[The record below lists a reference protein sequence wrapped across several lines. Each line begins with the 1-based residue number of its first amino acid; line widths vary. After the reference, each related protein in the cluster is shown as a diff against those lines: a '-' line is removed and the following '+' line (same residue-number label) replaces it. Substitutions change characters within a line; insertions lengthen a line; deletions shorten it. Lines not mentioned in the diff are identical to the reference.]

1 LRSGLRTGRKPQAP
15 SRAAQQQPVSPTRN
29 QLAVWVP
36 VACVSLAAALILGLT
51 LGLVRNVLA
60 RPTSSAPVAVQ
71 DGDTKTSAAAISAP
85 AQPTQR
91 GAGRP
96 TAIATEGSTATA
108 SSPPAVEATL
118 VGQPATLQ
126 PSQAYTPTRIVA
138 SSVGVDAP
146 VVPIALVAASED
158 GSEARWE
165 VPAPDVAGW
174 HETSAPL
181 GISGNTVIN
190 GHNWPQEAVFRDLHK
205 IEPGEAIAVYADE
218 LGFAYEVTEVVLLPE
233 QGQSWE
239 VQLAN
244 THYIDPTDDDRLTII
259 TCHPYGSVR
268 YRLVV
273 VALRTELAQPD
284 GL

>member
-1 LRSGLRTGRKPQAP
+1 
-15 SRAAQQQPVSPTRN
+15 V
-29 QLAVWVP
+29 
-36 VACVSLAAALILGLT
+36 
-51 LGLVRNVLA
+51 
-60 RPTSSAPVAVQ
+60 
-71 DGDTKTSAAAISAP
+71 D
-85 AQPTQR
+85 
-91 GAGRP
+91 AGKP
-96 TAIATEGSTATA
+96 TASATEGFTTTT
-108 SSPPAVEATL
+108 SSPSAVEATPER
-118 VGQPATLQ
+118 QPAALQ
-126 PSQAYTPTRIVA
+126 PSQAYTPTRIVV

-146 VVPIALVAASED
+146 VIPIAMVTAGED
-158 GSEARWE
+158 GSEAKWE
-165 VPAPDVAGW
+165 VPEPDVAGW

-181 GISGNTVIN
+181 GMSGNTVIN

-205 IEPGEAIAVYADE
+205 IEPGEAIAVYADG

-244 THYIDPTDDDRLTII
+244 THYIDPTEDDRLTII